1 MKPKTMKEKS
11 KSKSNSRIMAV
22 YILLLTALLAT
33 FVVSVCFG
41 NVKIPADRLA
51 RLLFFREGEE
61 TELAI
66 LWKIRLPRV
75 LLAMILGGA
84 LALSGYLLQTFFENP
99 IVGPFVL
106 GISSG
111 AKLSVAAVMILF
123 LDRIGRMSSFAMVIA
138 AFAGA
143 FAVTGFILLAARK
156 LTSPSS
162 LLVAGIMIGYICSA
176 MTELLISSAEDA
188 HIVGLHG
195 WSQGSF
201 SGAGWDYVKVSAI
214 VVGISFLLVFFLSK
228 PIGAYLMGEA
238 YAASVGVSVRAF
250 RVMLIL
256 LSSLL
261 AACVTAF
268 AGPISFIGIAVPF
281 LVKRALSTAR
291 PIAVIP
297 ACFLMGA
304 LMVSLCDFCA
314 RQLLAPTELKIGVVT
329 SFVGAPI
336 VIYMLLKK
344 TKERGIS

>member
-1 MKPKTMKEKS
+1 
-11 KSKSNSRIMAV
+11 MAV

-123 LDRIGRMSSFAMVIA
+123 LDKIGRMSSFAMVIA

-176 MTELLISSAEDA
+176 VTELLISSAEDA

-201 SGAGWDYVKVSAI
+201 SGTTWGNVTVFSII
-214 VVGISFLLVFFLSK
+214 VGVCLVGVFLLSK
-228 PIGAYLMGEA
+228 PISAYQMGES
-238 YAASVGVSVRAF
+238 YAQSMGVNVKRF
-250 RVMLIL
+250 RVVLIL
-256 LSSLL
+256 MSSLI
-261 AACVTAF
+261 AGCVTAF
-268 AGPISFIGIAVPF
+268 AGPISFVGIAVPH
-281 LVKRALSTAR
+281 LVKLLLKTAK
-291 PIAVIP
+291 PIVVIP
-297 ACFLMGA
+297 CCFLGGA
-304 LMVSLCDFCA
+304 VFCLFCDYIA
-314 RQLLAPTELKIGVVT
+314 RTAFSPTELSISTVT
-329 SFVGAPI
+329 AIFGAPV
-336 VIYMLLKK
+336 VIWMLIRRHSGKL
-344 TKERGIS
+344 